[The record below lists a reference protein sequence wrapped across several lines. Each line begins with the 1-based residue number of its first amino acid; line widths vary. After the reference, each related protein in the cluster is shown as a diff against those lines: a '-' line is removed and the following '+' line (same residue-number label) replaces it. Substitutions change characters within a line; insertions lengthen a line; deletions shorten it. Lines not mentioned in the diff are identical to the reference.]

1 MMNPSAL
8 QLKIN
13 CATVAGI
20 VMMIVHLGAI
30 AEVQASSDADYDFL
44 INADWHN
51 CQQISTDYQEV
62 YAFETPNFYIN
73 ICQKGDAYFYSGEAK
88 QSDTTSIFIPATP
101 LAHSR
106 GFQAQNGN
114 VAYVV
119 ILPFSPKKN
128 PESSTVAPEEAI
140 LTIKRNRQLVTIE
153 SSLNKYCHQSATM
166 PIASFTQATDQID
179 VNYRA
184 FNQLAMVP
192 QSQELGRALFSS
204 QPENILPAEI
214 FHSNSHFDFYRL
226 DGKLHRLVT
235 CS

>member
-1 MMNPSAL
+1 MMNQSDL

-13 CATVAGI
+13 CATVAGM

-30 AEVQASSDADYDFL
+30 AEVQASSDADYNFL

-62 YAFETPNFYIN
+62 YAFETPSFYIN
-73 ICQKGDAYFYSGEAK
+73 ICQKGNAYFYSGEAK
-88 QSDTTSIFIPATP
+88 QSNATSMFIPATP
-101 LAHSR
+101 LSHSR

-114 VAYVV
+114 VSYVV
-119 ILPFSPKKN
+119 ILPFPPKRN
-128 PESSTVAPEEAI
+128 PESSTDDPEEAI
-140 LTIKRNRQLVTIE
+140 LTIKRNEELVTIE

-166 PIASFTQATDQID
+166 PIASFTQAADPID
-179 VNYRA
+179 LNYRA

-192 QSQELGRALFSS
+192 QSQELGKDLLVS

-214 FHSNSHFDFYRL
+214 FHSDSHFDFYQI
-226 DGKLHRLVT
+226 DGELHRLVT
-235 CS
+235 CN